1 MKMTIRDRGN
11 IKWTSMMLP
20 EHVKELRKYINEDYY
35 NIPEPTLDEQQLE
48 EINSL
53 ILEAM
58 ELNFPL
64 SFTIY
69 KDKKLNEVHGHIHYI
84 DHVKQEFRIYD
95 TENTLH
101 SLKMTSIKDFQKYT

>member
-1 MKMTIRDRGN
+1 MTIRDRGS

-35 NIPEPTLDEQQLE
+35 NVQEPVPDEQQLE

-58 ELNFPL
+58 ELNIFL

-69 KDKKLNEVHGHIHYI
+69 KDKRLKEVSGHIHYI
-84 DHVKQEFRIYD
+84 DHVKQEFKIYD
-95 TENTLH
+95 KDNHLNV
-101 SLKMTSIKDFQKYT
+101 LKITSIKDVNKYT